1 MRRRGKRTGGRCR
14 LGERARLSIGCRM
27 GEVTLHDISKRFTL
41 RIDGALQT
49 VQALS
54 RVNFTV
60 RDGEIVALIGPSGC
74 GKTTALRIAMGLE
87 TASGGR
93 VTVDGR
99 EVTGCGHDRG
109 MVFQHAELLPW
120 LTAMQNVMF
129 GLEMKGMRGAELRD
143 TAMRY
148 IELVGLTDSRN
159 RRPHQLSGGMKQRV
173 GIARAL
179 AIDPKVL
186 LMDEPFGALD
196 AQTRET
202 MQDELLQLH
211 ERTRKTILF
220 VTHDL
225 DEAVLIADRI
235 VVMRE
240 GRIQEI
246 MGVPLPRPRGDLGLV
261 RGTKEFAD
269 TRYHVWRAL
278 HAETPTV
285 H

>member
-1 MRRRGKRTGGRCR
+1 
-14 LGERARLSIGCRM
+14 M
-27 GEVTLHDISKRFTL
+27 GEVSLIDVSKRFTL
-41 RIDGALQT
+41 RVAGEIQT

-54 RVNFTV
+54 RVSFTV

-74 GKTTALRIAMGLE
+74 GKTTALRVAMGLE
-87 TASGGR
+87 TASSGR

-120 LTAMQNVMF
+120 LTALQNVMF

-143 TAMRY
+143 TAARY
-148 IELVGLTDSRN
+148 LDLVGLGTSRD

-202 MQDELLQLH
+202 MQDELMRLH

-235 VVMRE
+235 VVMRD
-240 GRIQEI
+240 GHIQEI
-246 MGVPLPRPRGDLGLV
+246 MEVPLPRPRGDLGHA
-261 RGTKEFAD
+261 RGTREFAD
-269 TRYHVWRAL
+269 TRYKVWQAL
-278 HAETPTV
+278 HADAPTV

>member
-1 MRRRGKRTGGRCR
+1 
-14 LGERARLSIGCRM
+14 M
-27 GEVTLHDISKRFTL
+27 GEVTLHDVSKRFTM
-41 RIDGALQT
+41 RVGGTPHA

-54 RVNFTV
+54 HVSFTV
-60 RDGEIVALIGPSGC
+60 HDGEIVALIGPSGC

-87 TASGGR
+87 SASAGK

-99 EVTGCGHDRG
+99 EVKGCGHDRG
-109 MVFQHAELLPW
+109 MVFQFAELLPW
-120 LTAMQNVMF
+120 LTALQNVMF
-129 GLEMKGMRGAELRD
+129 GLEMKGMRGAELRE
-143 TAMRY
+143 TATHY
-148 IELVGLTDSRN
+148 LELVGLKDSLD

-202 MQDELLQLH
+202 MQAELLDLH
-211 ERTRKTILF
+211 ARTRKTILF

-235 VVMRE
+235 VVIKDGMV
-240 GRIQEI
+240 QEI
-246 MGVPLPRPRGDLGLV
+246 MTVPLARPRPDLGVV

-269 TRYHVWRAL
+269 TRYRVWKAL
-278 HAETPTV
+278 HAPSGKP

>member
-1 MRRRGKRTGGRCR
+1 
-14 LGERARLSIGCRM
+14 M
-27 GEVTLHDISKRFTL
+27 GEVSLIDVSKRFTL
-41 RIDGALQT
+41 RIGKELQN
-49 VQALS
+49 VQALA
-54 RVNFTV
+54 RVSFTV
-60 RDGEIVALIGPSGC
+60 REGEIVSLIGPSGC

-87 TASGGR
+87 TASAGR

-99 EVTGCGHDRG
+99 EVKGCGHDRG

-120 LTAMQNVMF
+120 LSALENVMF
-129 GLEMKGMRGAELRD
+129 GLEMKGLRGAELRA
-143 TAMRY
+143 TARRY
-148 IELVGLTDSRN
+148 LDLVGLGDSYD

-202 MQDELLQLH
+202 MQEELLQIH
-211 ERTRKTILF
+211 ARTRKTILF

-235 VVMRE
+235 IVLRD
-240 GRIQEI
+240 GRIQEE
-246 MGVPLPRPRGDLGLV
+246 MPVPLPRPRQGVGV
-261 RGTKEFAD
+261 ARASKEFAE
-269 TRYHVWRAL
+269 TRFRVWKSL
-278 HAETPTV
+278 HPE
-285 H
+285 HSRLQ

>member
-1 MRRRGKRTGGRCR
+1 
-14 LGERARLSIGCRM
+14 M
-27 GEVTLHDISKRFTL
+27 GEVDLVNVSKQFML
-41 RIDGALQT
+41 RIDGKVQT
-49 VQALS
+49 VKALD
-54 RVNFTV
+54 RVSFTV
-60 RDGEIVALIGPSGC
+60 RDGEIVSLIGPSGC

-87 TASGGR
+87 TASAGR
-93 VTVDGR
+93 IMVDGS
-99 EVTGCGHDRG
+99 EVKGCGHDRG

-120 LTAMQNVMF
+120 LTALQNVMF
-129 GLEMKGMRGAELRD
+129 GLEMKGVRGAELRA

-148 IELVGLTDSRN
+148 IQFAGLSDSQN

-186 LMDEPFGALD
+186 LMDAPFGAPD

-202 MQDELLQLH
+202 MQEELLQLH

-246 MGVPLPRPRGDLGLV
+246 MDVPLSRPRGDLGVV

-278 HAETPTV
+278 HAETPTL

>member
-1 MRRRGKRTGGRCR
+1 
-14 LGERARLSIGCRM
+14 M
-27 GEVTLHDISKRFTL
+27 GEVTFVDVSKRFSL
-41 RIDGALQT
+41 RVEGKVHD
-49 VQALS
+49 VQALD

-74 GKTTALRIAMGLE
+74 GKTTALRVAMGLD
-87 TASGGR
+87 ASTSGR

-99 EVTGCGHDRG
+99 IVKGCGHDRG

-120 LTAMQNVMF
+120 LSALQNVMF
-129 GLEMKGMRGAELRD
+129 ALEMKGLRGAPLRE
-143 TAMRY
+143 TAEKY
-148 IELVGLTDSRN
+148 LDLVGLKESQN

-179 AIDPKVL
+179 AIDPSVL

-196 AQTRET
+196 AQTRELL
-202 MQDELLQLH
+202 QAELLEIH
-211 ERTRKTILF
+211 ARTRKTILF

-235 VVMRE
+235 VVMKDARV
-240 GRIQEI
+240 QEV
-246 MGVPLPRPRGDLGLV
+246 MDVPLGRPRPDLGVV
-261 RGTKEFAD
+261 RGTSEFAE
-269 TRYHVWRAL
+269 TRYKVWRAL
-278 HAETPTV
+278 HDAPTS

>member
-1 MRRRGKRTGGRCR
+1 
-14 LGERARLSIGCRM
+14 M
-27 GEVTLHDISKRFTL
+27 GEVSFVEVSKRFTL
-41 RIDGALQT
+41 RVDNEVHH
-49 VQALS
+49 VQALD
-54 RVNFTV
+54 RVSFSV

-74 GKTTALRIAMGLE
+74 GKTTALRVAMGLDSS
-87 TASGGR
+87 TSGR

-99 EVTGCGHDRG
+99 EIKGCGHDRG

-120 LTAMQNVMF
+120 LSALQNVMF
-129 GLEMKGMRGAELRD
+129 GLEMKGVRGSVLRD
-143 TAMRY
+143 TAEKY
-148 IELVGLTDSRN
+148 LDLVGLKGSQN

-196 AQTRET
+196 AQTRESL
-202 MQDELLQLH
+202 QAELLDVH
-211 ERTRKTILF
+211 ARTGKTILF

-225 DEAVLIADRI
+225 DEAVLIADRV

-240 GRIQEI
+240 GRVQEI
-246 MGVPLPRPRGDLGLV
+246 MDVPLARPRPDLGVV
-261 RGTKEFAD
+261 RGLPEFAE
-269 TRYHVWRAL
+269 TRYKVWRAL
-278 HAETPTV
+278 HADTV

>member
-1 MRRRGKRTGGRCR
+1 MSTPV
-14 LGERARLSIGCRM
+14 LESRAYSFWYGP
-27 GEVTLHDISKRFTL
+27 T
-41 RIDGALQT
+41 
-49 VQALS
+49 QALHEVS
-54 RVNFTV
+54 CAIPPNAIT
-60 RDGEIVALIGPSGC
+60 ALIGPSGC

-87 TASGGR
+87 VASAGK

-99 EVTGCGHDRG
+99 EVKGCGHDRG
-109 MVFQHAELLPW
+109 MVFQFAELLPW
-120 LTAMQNVMF
+120 LTALQNVMF
-129 GLEMKGMRGAELRD
+129 GLEMKGMRGAELRA
-143 TAMRY
+143 TATRY
-148 IELVGLTDSRN
+148 LELVGLKDSLD

-202 MQDELLQLH
+202 MQAELLDLH
-211 ERTRKTILF
+211 ARTGKTILF

-235 VVMRE
+235 VVIKNGMV
-240 GRIQEI
+240 QEI
-246 MGVPLPRPRGDLGLV
+246 MAVPLGRPRPDLGIV
-261 RGTKEFAD
+261 RGTAEFAE
-269 TRYHVWRAL
+269 TRYRVWKAL
-278 HAETPTV
+278 HEPGSKL

>member
-1 MRRRGKRTGGRCR
+1 
-14 LGERARLSIGCRM
+14 M
-27 GEVTLHDISKRFTL
+27 GEVSFLDVSKRFTL
-41 RIDGALQT
+41 RVDGEVNH
-49 VQALS
+49 VQALD
-54 RVNFTV
+54 RVSFTV

-74 GKTTALRIAMGLE
+74 GKTTALRVAMGLDPS
-87 TASGGR
+87 SGGR

-99 EVTGCGHDRG
+99 EINGCGHDRG

-120 LTAMQNVMF
+120 LSALQNVMF
-129 GLEMKGMRGAELRD
+129 GLEMKGIRGTQLRETAEKYLH
-143 TAMRY
+143 
-148 IELVGLTDSRN
+148 LVGLKDSQN

-202 MQDELLQLH
+202 LQGELLDIH
-211 ERTRKTILF
+211 SRTGKTILF

-225 DEAVLIADRI
+225 DEAVIIADRI
-235 VVMRE
+235 VVMN
-240 GRIQEI
+240 
-246 MGVPLPRPRGDLGLV
+246 VPLKRPRPDLGLV
-261 RGTKEFAD
+261 RGMPEFAE
-269 TRYHVWRAL
+269 TRYKVWRAL
-278 HAETPTV
+278 HDGATV

>member
-1 MRRRGKRTGGRCR
+1 
-14 LGERARLSIGCRM
+14 M
-27 GEVTLHDISKRFTL
+27 GEVSLIDVSKRFTL
-41 RIDGALQT
+41 RVAGEAQT

-54 RVNFTV
+54 RVSFTV
-60 RDGEIVALIGPSGC
+60 RDGEIVSLIGPSGC
-74 GKTTALRIAMGLE
+74 GKTTALRVAMGLE
-87 TASGGR
+87 TASSGR

-120 LTAMQNVMF
+120 LTALQNVMF

-143 TAMRY
+143 TAARY
-148 IELVGLTDSRN
+148 LELVGLGASRD

-202 MQDELLQLH
+202 MQDELMRLH
-211 ERTRKTILF
+211 ERTKKTILF

-235 VVMRE
+235 VVMRD

-246 MGVPLPRPRGDLGLV
+246 MEVPLPRPRGDLGQA
-261 RGTKEFAD
+261 RGTPEFAD
-269 TRYHVWRAL
+269 TRYKVWQAL
-278 HAETPTV
+278 HADAPTV